1 MDGVYDYFVSKANHG
16 ANHGANHR
24 ADHGA
29 NHKVDKIEEK
39 HTKSN
44 QDVNNM
50 VKLENKDM
58 TIFLTEFLEPDTNKS
73 TNTDFIKIK

>member
-1 MDGVYDYFVSKANHG
+1 MDGVYDYFVSKANHK
-16 ANHGANHR
+16 
-24 ADHGA
+24 A

-44 QDVNNM
+44 RDLSQDVNNNM
-50 VKLENKDM
+50 IKLENKDT
-58 TIFLTEFLEPDTNKS
+58 TIFLTKFLEPDTNKS